1 MVAGAGFDNVI
12 VVDHP
17 LVVHKLTELRDQST
31 QPERFRHLL
40 RDVSVLLACE
50 ATRDLPVEPRAVETS
65 LATAAGGVVAA
76 QTVVAPILRAGLGM
90 ADAVR
95 EVLPDALEAF
105 IGIYRDSETH
115 EPDEYYAKVPPTE
128 NGRFFIV
135 DPMLATGGTATAA
148 VDLLNRHGVPDENIT
163 FVALLAAPEGI
174 ARFRQ
179 GHPGIPIYLAAVD
192 ERLDEHDF
200 IVPGIGDAGDR
211 LFGAGEPWRR
221 CVRE

>member
-1 MVAGAGFDNVI
+1 MATSPAFDNVI

-17 LVVHKLTELRDQST
+17 VVVHKLTELRDKST
-31 QPERFRHLL
+31 RPERFRHLL

-50 ATRDLPVEPRAVETS
+50 ATRDLPVVEREVETS
-65 LATAAGGVVAA
+65 LALTAGAVVAV
-76 QTVVAPILRAGLGM
+76 QTVVVPIIRAGLGM

-105 IGIYRDSETH
+105 IGIYRDTETH
-115 EPDEYYAKVPPTE
+115 DPVEYYAKVPPTE

-135 DPMLATGGTATAA
+135 DPMLATGGTAAA
-148 VDLLNRHGVPDENIT
+148 AADLLNRHGVPDDNIT
-163 FVALLAAPEGI
+163 FIALLAAPEGI

-179 GHPGIPIYLAAVD
+179 SHRDIPIYLAAVD
-192 ERLDEHDF
+192 ERLNEHDY

-211 LFGAGEPWRR
+211 LFGAG
-221 CVRE
+221 

>member
-1 MVAGAGFDNVI
+1 MVASERFEKVT

-17 LVVHKLTELRDQST
+17 VVVHKLTELRDTAT

-40 RDVSVLLACE
+40 RDVSILLACE
-50 ATRDLPVEPRAVETS
+50 ATRDLPVKPREVETS
-65 LATAAGGVVAA
+65 LAMARGGAVAV
-76 QTVVAPILRAGLGM
+76 QTVVVPIIRAGLGM

-115 EPDEYYAKVPPTE
+115 EPVEYYAKVPPTE

-148 VDLLNRHGVPDENIT
+148 ADLLNHKGVPDENIT
-163 FVALLAAPEGI
+163 FLALLAAPEGI

-179 GHPGIPIYLAAVD
+179 GHPDIPIYLAAVD
-192 ERLDEHDF
+192 ERLNDHDY

-211 LFGAGEPWRR
+211 LFGAG
-221 CVRE
+221 

>member
-1 MVAGAGFDNVI
+1 MVAAAEFNNVHVI
-12 VVDHP
+12 DHP
-17 LVVHKLTELRDQST
+17 VVVHKLTELRDKST

-50 ATRDLPVEPRAVETS
+50 ATRDLPVQPRNVETN
-65 LATAAGGVVAA
+65 LATARGGVVAV
-76 QTVVAPILRAGLGM
+76 QTVVAPIIRAGLGM

-105 IGIYRDSETH
+105 IGIYRDTNTH
-115 EPDEYYAKVPPTE
+115 DPVEYYAKIPPTE

-135 DPMLATGGTATAA
+135 DPMLATGGTAAA
-148 VDLLNRHGVPDENIT
+148 AADLLNRHGVPDENIT
-163 FVALLAAPEGI
+163 FIALLAAPEGI

-179 GHPGIPIYLAAVD
+179 GHPDIPIYLAAVD
-192 ERLDEHDF
+192 ERLNEHDY

-211 LFGAGEPWRR
+211 LYGTE
-221 CVRE
+221 

>member
-1 MVAGAGFDNVI
+1 MVTSAGFDNVI

-17 LVVHKLTELRDQST
+17 VVVHKLAELRDQST

-50 ATRDLPVEPRAVETS
+50 ATRDLPVEPRKVETS
-65 LATAAGGVVAA
+65 LATAAGGVVAV
-76 QTVVAPILRAGLGM
+76 QTVVVPIIRAGLGM

-115 EPDEYYAKVPPTE
+115 EPVEYYAKVPPTE

-163 FVALLAAPEGI
+163 CVALLAAPEGI

-211 LFGAGEPWRR
+211 LFGAG
-221 CVRE
+221 

>member
-1 MVAGAGFDNVI
+1 MATSPAFDNVI

-17 LVVHKLTELRDQST
+17 VVVHKLTELRDKST
-31 QPERFRHLL
+31 RPERFRHLL

-50 ATRDLPVEPRAVETS
+50 ATRDLPMVEREVETS
-65 LATAAGGVVAA
+65 LALTAGAVVAV
-76 QTVVAPILRAGLGM
+76 QTVVVPILRAGLGM

-105 IGIYRDSETH
+105 IGIYRDTETH
-115 EPDEYYAKVPPTE
+115 DPVEYYAKVPPTE

-135 DPMLATGGTATAA
+135 DPMLATGGTAAA
-148 VDLLNRHGVPDENIT
+148 AADLLNRHGVPDENIT
-163 FVALLAAPEGI
+163 FIALLAAPEGI

-179 GHPGIPIYLAAVD
+179 SHSDIPIYLAAVD
-192 ERLDEHDF
+192 ERLDEHDY

-211 LFGAGEPWRR
+211 LFGAG
-221 CVRE
+221 

>member
-1 MVAGAGFDNVI
+1 MATSPKFANVY

-17 LVVHKLTELRDQST
+17 VVVHKLTELRDKAT
-31 QPERFRHLL
+31 RPERFRHLL

-50 ATRDLPVEPRAVETS
+50 ATRDLPVEPREVETS
-65 LATAAGGVVAA
+65 LATTTGRVVAV
-76 QTVVAPILRAGLGM
+76 QTVVVPIIRAGLGM

-115 EPDEYYAKVPPTE
+115 EPVEYYAKVPPTE

-135 DPMLATGGTATAA
+135 DPMLATGGTAAA
-148 VDLLNRHGVPDENIT
+148 AADLLNRHGVPDDNIT
-163 FVALLAAPEGI
+163 FIALLAAPEGI
-174 ARFRQ
+174 SRFRQ
-179 GHPGIPIYLAAVD
+179 SHPGIPIYLAAID
-192 ERLDEHDF
+192 ERLNEHDY

-211 LFGAGEPWRR
+211 LYGAE
-221 CVRE
+221 

>member
-1 MVAGAGFDNVI
+1 MATSPGFENVI

-17 LVVHKLTELRDQST
+17 VVGHKLTELRDKST
-31 QPERFRHLL
+31 RPERFRHLL

-50 ATRDLPVEPRAVETS
+50 ATRDLPMVEREVETS
-65 LATAAGGVVAA
+65 LALTAGAVVAV
-76 QTVVAPILRAGLGM
+76 QTVVVPILRAGLGM

-105 IGIYRDSETH
+105 IGIYRDTETH
-115 EPDEYYAKVPPTE
+115 DPVEYYAKVPPTE

-135 DPMLATGGTATAA
+135 DPMLATGGTAAA
-148 VDLLNRHGVPDENIT
+148 AADLLNRHGVPDENIT
-163 FVALLAAPEGI
+163 FIALLAAPEGI

-179 GHPGIPIYLAAVD
+179 SHSDIPIYLAAVD
-192 ERLDEHDF
+192 ERLDEHDY

-211 LFGAGEPWRR
+211 LFGAG
-221 CVRE
+221 

>member
-1 MVAGAGFDNVI
+1 MATSPAFDNVI

-17 LVVHKLTELRDQST
+17 VVVHKLTELRDKST
-31 QPERFRHLL
+31 RPERFRHLL

-50 ATRDLPVEPRAVETS
+50 ATRDLPVVEREVETS
-65 LATAAGGVVAA
+65 LALTAGAVVAV
-76 QTVVAPILRAGLGM
+76 QTVVVPIIRAGLGM

-105 IGIYRDSETH
+105 IGIYRDTETH
-115 EPDEYYAKVPPTE
+115 DPVEYYAKVPPTE

-135 DPMLATGGTATAA
+135 DPMLATGGTAAA
-148 VDLLNRHGVPDENIT
+148 AADLLNRHGVPDDNIT
-163 FVALLAAPEGI
+163 FIALLAAPEGI

-179 GHPGIPIYLAAVD
+179 SHSDIPIYLAAVD
-192 ERLDEHDF
+192 ERLNEHDY

-211 LFGAGEPWRR
+211 LFGAG
-221 CVRE
+221 

>member
-1 MVAGAGFDNVI
+1 MTASSEFENVY

-17 LVVHKLTELRDQST
+17 VVIHKLTELRDKST
-31 QPERFRHLL
+31 RPERFRHLL

-50 ATRDLPVEPRAVETS
+50 ATRDLPVEPREVETS
-65 LATAAGGVVAA
+65 LATTTGRVVAV
-76 QTVVAPILRAGLGM
+76 QTVVVPIIRAGLGM

-115 EPDEYYAKVPPTE
+115 EPVEYYAKVPPTE

-135 DPMLATGGTATAA
+135 DPMLATGGTAAA
-148 VDLLNRHGVPDENIT
+148 AADLLNRHGVPDDNIT
-163 FVALLAAPEGI
+163 FIALLAAPEGI
-174 ARFRQ
+174 SRFRQ
-179 GHPGIPIYLAAVD
+179 SHPGIPIYLAAID
-192 ERLDEHDF
+192 ERLNEHDY

-211 LFGAGEPWRR
+211 LYGAE
-221 CVRE
+221 

>member
-1 MVAGAGFDNVI
+1 MIASSEFENVY

-17 LVVHKLTELRDQST
+17 VVVHKLTELRDKST
-31 QPERFRHLL
+31 RPERFRHLL

-50 ATRDLPVEPRAVETS
+50 ATRDLPVEPREVETS
-65 LATAAGGVVAA
+65 LATTTGRVVAV
-76 QTVVAPILRAGLGM
+76 QTVVVPIIRAGLGM

-115 EPDEYYAKVPPTE
+115 EPVEYYAKVPPTE

-135 DPMLATGGTATAA
+135 DPMLATGGTAAA
-148 VDLLNRHGVPDENIT
+148 AADLLNRHGVPDDNIT
-163 FVALLAAPEGI
+163 FIALLAAPEGI
-174 ARFRQ
+174 SRFRQ
-179 GHPGIPIYLAAVD
+179 SHPGIPIYLAAID
-192 ERLDEHDF
+192 ERLNEHDY

-211 LFGAGEPWRR
+211 LYGAE
-221 CVRE
+221 